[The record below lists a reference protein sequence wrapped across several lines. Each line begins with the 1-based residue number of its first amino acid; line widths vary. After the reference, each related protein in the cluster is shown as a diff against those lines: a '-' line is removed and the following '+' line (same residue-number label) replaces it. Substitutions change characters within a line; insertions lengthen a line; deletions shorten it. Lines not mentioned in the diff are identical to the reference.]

1 VPIRTEADDLEPP
14 DRGASKAAA
23 PGARAGTEESNE
35 FDRLLARAA
44 AEGTAAA
51 EARKLVF
58 EAYLKGKPNRTGEK
72 KRPRS
77 GRDAVWLNSRQSAQA
92 ATH

>member
-1 VPIRTEADDLEPP
+1 MPIRTETDDLEPP

-23 PGARAGTEESNE
+23 AGASASAGTEESNY

-51 EARKLVF
+51 EVRKLVF
-58 EAYLKGKPNRTGEK
+58 EAYLKGKPNRTG
-72 KRPRS
+72 
-77 GRDAVWLNSRQSAQA
+77 
-92 ATH
+92 